1 MAIDPKEFEKEA
13 LVSRAESRVQVTR
26 SDVARLHRATQD
38 IDRHINRSTQNI
50 DAMLRENRHISTE
63 TLTNLA
69 TERNRLN
76 DLHAESER
84 LKKSLMTNAPVA
96 SNASFTDREK
106 KEIKSL
112 YESGLYTQ
120 KELALQY
127 GVSQSAISQTTKKPD
142 E

>member
-13 LVSRAESRVQVTR
+13 LVSRVESRVQVTR

-76 DLHAESER
+76 DLHAESEK
-84 LKKSLMTNAPVA
+84 LKKSLMTNTPGA

-106 KEIKSL
+106 KK
-112 YESGLYTQ
+112 
-120 KELALQY
+120 
-127 GVSQSAISQTTKKPD
+127 
-142 E
+142 

>member
-1 MAIDPKEFEKEA
+1 MKPKKFENEAI
-13 LVSRAESRVQVTR
+13 VSRAESRVQITR

-50 DAMLRENRHISTE
+50 DGMLRENRHIDPN
-63 TLTNLA
+63 TLTTLVM
-69 TERNRLN
+69 ERNRLN
-76 DLHAESER
+76 DLHSESER
-84 LKKSLMTNAPVA
+84 LKKSLMKNAPLG

-106 KEIKSL
+106 KELKSL

-120 KELALQY
+120 KELAQQY
-127 GVSQSAISQTTKKPD
+127 GVSQSAISQTTKKSD